1 MEFNFN
7 ELISNLLFTVLTVAI
22 PALLPH
28 VISFVKAQIEKS
40 NVVTQLTKNEN
51 LNEVINNALINV
63 ADAVV
68 YVNQIYVNS
77 LKKSGN
83 FTEESQKDAFKLAYN
98 EAVKLISD
106 EAKNVIE
113 YTYGSFEEWV
123 YLQIEVA
130 VNNAKK

>member
-1 MEFNFN
+1 MDFK
-7 ELISNLLFTVLTVAI
+7 ELIHNLLFTVLTVAI
-22 PALLPH
+22 PSILPH
-28 VISFVKAQIEKS
+28 LILFVKAPIAKCNIITE
-40 NVVTQLTKNEN
+40 LTKNEN

>member
-1 MEFNFN
+1 MDFK
-7 ELISNLLFTVLTVAI
+7 ELIHNLLFTVLTVAI
-22 PALLPH
+22 PSILPH
-28 VISFVKAQIEKS
+28 LILFVKAQIAKCNIITE
-40 NVVTQLTKNEN
+40 LTKNEN